1 MAEDHCRFT
10 NDCNYKEEEEG
21 GCANCPCL
29 NCEKDC
35 RECPINEL

>member
-10 NDCNYKEEEEG
+10 NDCNYKEEEG